1 MWEVTEKYY
10 MCLLL
15 FAFWTERIFRKISA
29 LSLKFNFVLP
39 LLEVNIGKIKTQFFV
54 RKFTPLAHLLVFS
67 RFTASK
73 SSTKLKWSI
82 KVMDHSFS
90 TFAIFSAFLIPCTR
104 ACAYQGVWNVSFLQI
119 FANVLNERSVI
130 FSVNG
135 STI

>member
-1 MWEVTEKYY
+1 MWEVTEEYY

-15 FAFWTERIFRKISA
+15 FAFLPERIFRKISA

-104 ACAYQGVWNVSFLQI
+104 TCAYQGVWNVSFLQI
-119 FANVLNERSVI
+119 FANVLNERCKQCLQCKR
-130 FSVNG
+130 
-135 STI
+135 